1 MTITK
6 IEWKDEKE
14 NIIEL
19 IKEDY
24 EKFGEDEECILIY
37 KLENNK
43 PFLSQYSLDDVP
55 YQMIRESLEEGEH
68 VHRTT
73 LGKAIKKLNLK

>member
-6 IEWKDEKE
+6 IELKDDKKD
-14 NIIEL
+14 IIEL

-24 EKFGEDEECILIY
+24 EEFGEDEECILIY
-37 KLENNK
+37 KLENKK
-43 PFLSQYSLDDVP
+43 PVLSQYSLDDVP

-68 VHRTT
+68 VNRTT